1 MQHIGKENFFFAVL
15 KKIKEDHFGDM
26 NQLYLMLHEAS
37 DFHSQDPREQQ
48 SGADGRSFQG

>member
-1 MQHIGKENFFFAVL
+1 ML